1 VPTSRCLCSA
11 SHVRSQPAARLQ
23 IQMCD
28 VRWLAQTILL
38 PATDGQGPRLSP
50 RADVGDAC
58 QAADGL
64 PDAGLPDNGRRSVYN
79 LVDLAT
85 NYNFLYAGKTAPN
98 TADSTDAM
106 KEWIE
111 AVPPYPHTPYHDQ
124 MNLSLAP
131 VCRGDSTRSLTPIPP
146 YPHTPIPLVTATWNI
161 LCDNR
166 VRMWV
171 DPMCARVCY
180 EPSWSWKSTA
190 VDAMHMQHTHQI
202 SFVFPTRLRAHSS
215 SFFWHS
221 VSRKYC
227 QQLEHTT
234 SAPESFS
241 RVCESALFITYTS
254 SGGCL
259 PAHLQ

>member
-1 VPTSRCLCSA
+1 MDAVNRQPIQQPPSILRHILEGVARHVGHASALFHCNACAYVPGEVVTA
-11 SHVRSQPAARLQ
+11 PHAVRSCRPMPVPQPLCCGRNHMRMAR
-23 IQMCD
+23 
-28 VRWLAQTILL
+28 AH
-38 PATDGQGPRLSP
+38 
-50 RADVGDAC
+50 
-58 QAADGL
+58 
-64 PDAGLPDNGRRSVYN
+64 Y
-79 LVDLAT
+79 
-85 NYNFLYAGKTAPN
+85 
-98 TADSTDAM
+98 
-106 KEWIE
+106 
-111 AVPPYPHTPYHDQ
+111 
-124 MNLSLAP
+124 
-131 VCRGDSTRSLTPIPP
+131 TPIPP